1 MEENNNKTILRKIF
15 KNLIILVLIIFYF
28 NLINI
33 TYITTNENLI
43 TLITS
48 ISSIVLLFLSILL
61 FEVAYH
67 KDNGKLAINGIE
79 ILVIAFHTLTIWYVI
94 SRSNLSFQSYILF
107 STYAVLIYYI
117 LKSIIVYT
125 EGKREYLKSLS
136 DIHEIVNNNPIKKE
150 AKKRKNK

>member
-48 ISSIVLLFLSILL
+48 ISSIVLLFLSILI

-94 SRSNLSFQSYILF
+94 NRSNLSFQSYLLF

-117 LKSIIVYT
+117 LKSIIIYT

>member
-94 SRSNLSFQSYILF
+94 NRSNLSFQSYLLF

-117 LKSIIVYT
+117 LKSIIIYT

>member
-48 ISSIVLLFLSILL
+48 ISSIVLLFLSILI

-79 ILVIAFHTLTIWYVI
+79 ILAIAFHTLTIWYVI
-94 SRSNLSFQSYILF
+94 NRSNLSFQSYLLF

-117 LKSIIVYT
+117 LKSIIIYT

>member
-1 MEENNNKTILRKIF
+1 MEENNNKIILRKIF

-117 LKSIIVYT
+117 LKSIIIYT

>member
-1 MEENNNKTILRKIF
+1 MEENNNKIILRKIF

-48 ISSIVLLFLSILL
+48 SSSIVLLFLSILL

-117 LKSIIVYT
+117 LKSIIIYT

>member
-1 MEENNNKTILRKIF
+1 MEENNNKIILRKIF

>member
-1 MEENNNKTILRKIF
+1 M
-15 KNLIILVLIIFYF
+15 
-28 NLINI
+28 
-33 TYITTNENLI
+33 
-43 TLITS
+43 
-48 ISSIVLLFLSILL
+48 LLFLSILI

-94 SRSNLSFQSYILF
+94 NRSNLSFQSYLLF

-117 LKSIIVYT
+117 LKSIIIYT

>member
-1 MEENNNKTILRKIF
+1 MEENNNKIILRKIF

-94 SRSNLSFQSYILF
+94 NRSNLSFQSYLLF

-117 LKSIIVYT
+117 LKSIIIYT

>member
-117 LKSIIVYT
+117 LKSIIIYT

>member
-48 ISSIVLLFLSILL
+48 ISSIVLLFLSILI

-79 ILVIAFHTLTIWYVI
+79 ILAIAFHTLTIWYVI
-94 SRSNLSFQSYILF
+94 NRSNLSFQSYLLF

-117 LKSIIVYT
+117 LKSIIIYT
-125 EGKREYLKSLS
+125 EGKREDLKRLS